1 MKRAKFFFRITLLV
15 LLLGVF
21 LLGATARL
29 YNLQITHGAD
39 NLREAERRLRR
50 TVALP
55 AARGEILD
63 RYGRPL
69 VVNRLSYSVRLDLNR
84 LTQADDPAGT
94 LNRLVEL
101 MDEARTAYADTFP
114 VVGPPFVYRAD
125 LTEQDDDR
133 LREFF
138 QRKKWEPLDAEALMA
153 RMREE
158 YAVDDRFSDAE
169 ALRIVGIRYELDLR
183 ALFGMEPYRY
193 IAPYRFADDVDITL
207 VGKIREQGLPGVTI
221 DNVPIREY
229 RTEFA
234 AHLLGRVG
242 QIPEEE
248 SEDYKTRGYAADEIV
263 GLDGL
268 ERTLESW
275 LRGKDGVREE
285 ETTASGK
292 VTNIVSARAPEPGKN
307 CMLTIDIRFQEQVEY
322 ALASGIEA
330 LRERGRRERL
340 AEEELAGGGAAVV
353 IDVSTGEVLSM
364 ASFPTFRLI
373 DFLDDYAALNED
385 PMQPM
390 FNRALAG
397 AYEPG
402 STFKMAVSIAALES
416 GAIAPGTRITDR
428 GRYMRF
434 APSYTPRCSGGHG
447 SVNVSR
453 ALQVSCNYFFYDVG
467 WMTGIE
473 TMNRYARSLGFGEVT
488 GIELPAE
495 RAGSLAGPAY
505 CAQQGIPWNGGDVLQ
520 AAIGQSYNQFTPLQL
535 ASYTATIANNGVR
548 CRPHLLGTVKS
559 YDYDETLYDT
569 PVEVVADM
577 DLKPETLQAVHEG
590 MRLVTQPGGT
600 AAGTFASYRI
610 PVGAKTGSAQKK
622 ADGSPD
628 NGVFVSYAPFDKPE
642 IAVAVVVERGG
653 GGARVAPIARDIFDA
668 YFNGQNEMDS
678 ISAQNALRG

>member
-1 MKRAKFFFRITLLV
+1 MKRAKFFFRIALLM
-15 LLLGVF
+15 LMLGVF

-50 TVALP
+50 TVVLP

-84 LTQADDPAGT
+84 LTQAADPAGT
-94 LNRLVEL
+94 LDRLVKL
-101 MDEARTAYADTFP
+101 MDETQTAYTDTFP
-114 VVGPPFVYRAD
+114 IAGPPFVYRAD
-125 LTEQDDDR
+125 LTEQDSDR
-133 LREFF
+133 LEEFLR
-138 QRKKWEPLDAEALMA
+138 RKSWGPSDAETLMA
-153 RMREE
+153 QMRKE
-158 YAVDDRFSDAE
+158 YAVDDRFSDTE

-183 ALFGMEPYRY
+183 ALFGMDPYRY
-193 IAPYRFADDVDITL
+193 IPPYRFADDVDITL
-207 VGKIREQGLPGVTI
+207 VGKIREQGLSGVTI
-221 DNVPIREY
+221 DTVPIREY

-242 QIPEEE
+242 QIPEKEAA
-248 SEDYKTRGYAADEIV
+248 DYKARGYAADEIV

-268 ERTLESW
+268 ERALEEW
-275 LRGKDGVREE
+275 LRGTDGVREE

-292 VTNIVSARAPEPGKN
+292 VTNIVSARPPEPGKN

-322 ALASGIEA
+322 ALASGIAA
-330 LRERGRRERL
+330 LRERGEREGL
-340 AEEELAGGGAAVV
+340 AEEELAGAGAAVV
-353 IDVSTGEVLSM
+353 IDVPTGEVLAM
-364 ASFPTFRLI
+364 ASYPTFHLTN
-373 DFLDDYAALNED
+373 FQSDYAALLED
-385 PMQPM
+385 PMRPM
-390 FNRALAG
+390 VNRALAG
-397 AYEPG
+397 TYEPG
-402 STFKMAVSIAALES
+402 STFKMAVSIAALET
-416 GAIAPGTRITDR
+416 GAITPRTQILDR

-473 TMNRYARSLGFGEVT
+473 TMNRYARELGFGEVT
-488 GIELPAE
+488 GIELPGE

-535 ASYTATIANNGVR
+535 ASYTATIANDGVR
-548 CRPHLLGTVKS
+548 YRPHLLGTVKS

-569 PVEVVADM
+569 PLEVVKSM
-577 DLKPETLQAVHEG
+577 DLKPETLNAVHEG

-610 PVGAKTGSAQKK
+610 SVGAKTGSAQKK

-628 NGVFVSYAPFDKPE
+628 NGVFVAYAPFDDPE

-668 YFNGQNEMDS
+668 YFNGQDEMDS
-678 ISAQNALRG
+678 VPAQNALRG